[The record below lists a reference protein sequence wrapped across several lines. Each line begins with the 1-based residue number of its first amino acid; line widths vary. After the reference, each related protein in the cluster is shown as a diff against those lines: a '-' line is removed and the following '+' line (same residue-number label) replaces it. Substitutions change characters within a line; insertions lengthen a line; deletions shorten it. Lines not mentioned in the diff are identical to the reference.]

1 MRNLDFSEFV
11 LDASAFYAGTPFL
24 SSSTCYTT
32 NLVLKEVIHIKKS
45 YSALEFL
52 IDAGNLKIIDPE
64 EQFLKKIIKIARKTG
79 DFSKLSSADLSI
91 LSLALQLKATLISD
105 DYAIINIAILL
116 RIPIKTIATKGITK
130 VRKWVTFCKACGK
143 AYSPDISEC
152 MLCGNKLRRRFKILS
167 KQVKHV

>member
-1 MRNLDFSEFV
+1 LRNLDFSEFV

-45 YSALEFL
+45 YSALESL

-152 MLCGNKLRRRFKILS
+152 MLCGNKLKRRFKILS

>member
-1 MRNLDFSEFV
+1 MDFSEFV

>member
-1 MRNLDFSEFV
+1 LDFSEFV

-24 SSSTCYTT
+24 YSSTCYTT

-45 YSALEFL
+45 YSALESL

>member
-1 MRNLDFSEFV
+1 LRNLDFSEFV

-32 NLVLKEVIHIKKS
+32 NLVLKELIHIKKS
-45 YSALEFL
+45 YSALESL

>member
-1 MRNLDFSEFV
+1 LRNLDFSEFV

-45 YSALEFL
+45 YSALESL
-52 IDAGNLKIIDPE
+52 TDAGNLKIIDPE

>member
-45 YSALEFL
+45 YSALESL

>member
-1 MRNLDFSEFV
+1 LRNLDFSEFV

>member
-1 MRNLDFSEFV
+1 LRNLDFSEFV

-45 YSALEFL
+45 YSALESL

-130 VRKWVTFCKACGK
+130 VRRWVTFCKACGK

>member
-1 MRNLDFSEFV
+1 LRNLDFSEFV

-130 VRKWVTFCKACGK
+130 VRRWVTFCKACGK

>member
-45 YSALEFL
+45 YSALESL

-152 MLCGNKLRRRFKILS
+152 MLCGNKLKRRFKILS